1 MTAGSFKDHFSGDSG
16 RYARARPDYPDAL
29 FAWLAAQAGAR
40 QHALDAGCGNGQAS
54 RGLARHF
61 RHVTAIDPSAA
72 QIAEAEGPDNVRFLV
87 RTAED
92 TGLPDRS
99 CDLVL
104 IAQALHWF
112 DHERF
117 FAEAARLLRPG
128 GLLAA
133 IAYDRAETTPE
144 IDAIITHL
152 YSDILGPFWPP
163 ERRYFDEGYA
173 RSIPFPR
180 PQLDTP
186 AFRIERHW
194 TAAQMLDYC
203 ASWSATRRYIEA
215 RGTDPLDR
223 IRDSLAR
230 IWGAHSRPVI
240 WKIAVLAARTA
251 FGQDFLNAKPQINS

>member
-16 RYARARPDYPDAL
+16 CYARARPDYPDAL

-72 QIAEAEGPDNVRFLV
+72 QIAEAEGPGNVRFLV

-104 IAQALHWF
+104 VAQALHWF

-144 IDAIITHL
+144 IDAIIAYL
-152 YSDILGPFWPP
+152 YRDILGPFWPP
-163 ERRYFDEGYA
+163 ERRYFDSGYA
-173 RSIPFPR
+173 RSIPFPGPR
-180 PQLDTP
+180 LAAP
-186 AFRIERHW
+186 AFAIKRQW
-194 TAAQMLDYC
+194 TAAEMLDYC
-203 ASWSATRRYIEA
+203 ASWSASQRFMA
-215 RGTDPLDR
+215 AKGADPLDP
-223 IRDSLAR
+223 IRDPLIEA
-230 IWGAHSRPVI
+230 WGPHTRPVTWPI
-240 WKIAVLAARTA
+240 VLLAVRAPFDAGMNEDTR
-251 FGQDFLNAKPQINS
+251 KNS